1 MPLAYIMWIDGS
13 NAPVDPG
20 YFPPGVGGPG
30 SRPPSGGAHPSH
42 PITRPDLTPSHPIYI
57 PITPPPDS
65 GLSPEHPIYIPVD
78 PGFGNPDDPVYRPP
92 VGGPPGYWGGG
103 PHVENPIYRPGA
115 ADVKAA
121 MMAKIVAAVRF
132 WTGNLPPGPEQPP
145 TPTPV

>member
-1 MPLAYIMWIDGS
+1 M
-13 NAPVDPG
+13 
-20 YFPPGVGGPG
+20 
-30 SRPPSGGAHPSH
+30 
-42 PITRPDLTPSHPIYI
+42 
-57 PITPPPDS
+57 
-65 GLSPEHPIYIPVD
+65 
-78 PGFGNPDDPVYRPP
+78 YRPP

-145 TPTPV
+145 TPHACVINMPTVMLSQHFSLQEMTFSQTASRMGINNVPE